1 MTMATMVGFNSPPT
15 LGPLILLAHTAAAH
29 AHLYC
34 TLWHEKHR
42 LDPAILLL
50 LLRRWLLIANERKRA
65 VDGPN
70 RAKSDA

>member
-50 LLRRWLLIANERKRA
+50 LIANERKRA